1 LNKLIITILLLPFI
15 LLGCSDRGGVQQ
27 NLSGTLSNPE
37 STWLTVPKPS
47 TIVGNNQ
54 GKSQSI
60 KTTDQKYTALAKE
73 IETVLK
79 NSDLANA
86 DVYKLAVI
94 NGDISKYRDQSGV
107 ELIYNSPINV
117 TTRNGIKSIFR
128 LFIYCDKKPMLF
140 MAGFRDSDT
149 YENGPLTICNTDILQ
164 QLVVSIVND
173 TSKLPGIAD
182 NVDGAS
188 ITNTYQNTHYTISK
202 KEAQELFSTLE
213 SQRLSDYE
221 KYDDASF
228 INKIVF
234 HDNSGKPIFSIQA
247 VTPQKGTQFRYQL
260 VLNDSLINGKPHTC
274 QLFYDKL
281 REIAQKNNFVLFD
294 RPGG

>member
-15 LLGCSDRGGVQQ
+15 LLGCSNRGEVQQ
-27 NLSGTLSNPE
+27 NPSGTLSNPE
-37 STWLTVPKPS
+37 SIWLTVPEPS
-47 TIVGNNQ
+47 TIVVNNQ
-54 GKSQSI
+54 GKSQYL
-60 KTTDQKYTALAKE
+60 KTTDSKYTALAKE

-79 NSDLANA
+79 NSDLAKA
-86 DVYKLAVI
+86 DGYRLAVI

-117 TTRNGIKSIFR
+117 TTSYGIKSIFR

-149 YENGPLTICNTDILQ
+149 YENGPLTICNTDSLQ
-164 QLVVSIVND
+164 QLITSIAND
-173 TSKLPGIAD
+173 NSKLPGIAD
-182 NVDGAS
+182 NVEGAS
-188 ITNTYQNTHYTISK
+188 ITNNYRNTHYTISK
-202 KEAQELFSTLE
+202 KEAQELFSTLK
-213 SQRLSDYE
+213 SKSLSDYK
-221 KYDDASF
+221 KYDDACF

-234 HDNSGKPIFSIQA
+234 HDNSGKPIISIQA

-260 VLNDSLINGKPHTC
+260 VVNDSLIDGKPYTC

-281 REIAQKNNFVLFD
+281 REIAKKNNFVLFD
-294 RPGG
+294 ALGG